1 MRFVSF
7 DREICDKLFYRSM
20 SMLFDFWLRGN
31 ESDGVG
37 DKGIT
42 DQGLRIRVDS
52 SPLSRPLYI
61 KNQEF

>member
-1 MRFVSF
+1 
-7 DREICDKLFYRSM
+7 
-20 SMLFDFWLRGN
+20 MLFDFWLRGN

-61 KNQEF
+61 KNQEFW